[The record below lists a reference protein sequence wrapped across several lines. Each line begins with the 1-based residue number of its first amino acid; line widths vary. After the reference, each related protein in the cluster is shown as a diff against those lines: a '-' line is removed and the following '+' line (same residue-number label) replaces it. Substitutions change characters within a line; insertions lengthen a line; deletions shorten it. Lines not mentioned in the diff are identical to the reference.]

1 MKILVTMKSND
12 FESNFSFDD
21 QMQIEQ
27 TLKIISDS
35 LNVKLTTEVNY
46 IWSKRQKKNI
56 SIYFTFKQAN
66 IVSGDVLIIGDIKDG
81 KN

>member
-1 MKILVTMKSND
+1 MKILVTMKTNE
-12 FESNFSFDD
+12 FESNFSFND
-21 QMQIEQ
+21 QMQIDQ

-35 LNVKLTTEVNY
+35 MNANLKTDVNY
-46 IWSKRQKKNI
+46 IWSKRQKKYI